1 MILKNCIINYNWS
14 DGADWEVTV
23 IVTDDELDTDTIV
36 VTATVFNRAP
46 YLNLSVQES
55 TPVGLMVTADATDS
69 GDIDTISPSGQ
80 QVTITWPG
88 LNCEEGTTQP
98 TCKFLA
104 FEEGP
109 MTITAVATDDD
120 GAQTTVQTVLN
131 VLNVAPTI
139 DDPQL
144 FIGQNLDV
152 DEYGHWN
159 LEEDQVANLRVS
171 ANDTAW
177 TKIPCLSNG
186 IHLTEMRTGP

>member
-1 MILKNCIINYNWS
+1 
-14 DGADWEVTV
+14 
-23 IVTDDELDTDTIV
+23 
-36 VTATVFNRAP
+36 
-46 YLNLSVQES
+46 
-55 TPVGLMVTADATDS
+55 MVTADATDS

-120 GAQTTVQTVLN
+120 GAQTTVQEPRCTKCCSN
-131 VLNVAPTI
+131 NRC
-139 DDPQL
+139 PQL

-152 DEYGHWN
+152 DENGYWN
-159 LEEDQVANLRVS
+159 LEEDQVANYEQLLTIQPLDKDTLFIEWMPSDMDENWTATSVGPSSIQPVS
-171 ANDTAW
+171 W
-177 TKIPCLSNG
+177 SESGLP
-186 IHLTEMRTGP
+186 P